1 LAPVWETLGEKY
13 AKNSNI
19 VMYVHSRLLT
29 HTELISSA
37 QMDATLNDIP
47 PSAPFKVQGFPTL
60 KFKPA
65 GSLEFIDYNGDRS
78 LESLIEF
85 VEINKRSAD
94 VEDEDEVE
102 EEEDDVIEHD
112 EL

>member
-1 LAPVWETLGEKY
+1 VRSTQRTPTSSCESICPFTHANDE
-13 AKNSNI
+13 
-19 VMYVHSRLLT
+19 LT
-29 HTELISSA
+29 TSA

-94 VEDEDEVE
+94 VEDEEEVE

>member
-1 LAPVWETLGEKY
+1 
-13 AKNSNI
+13 
-19 VMYVHSRLLT
+19 
-29 HTELISSA
+29 
-37 QMDATLNDIP
+37 MDATLNDIP

-65 GSLEFIDYNGDRS
+65 GSLDFIDYTGDRS

-85 VEINKRSAD
+85 VEINKKSESGEAD
-94 VEDEDEVE
+94 GDEDED
-102 EEEDDVIEHD
+102 DDADVVEHD

>member
-1 LAPVWETLGEKY
+1 
-13 AKNSNI
+13 
-19 VMYVHSRLLT
+19 
-29 HTELISSA
+29 
-37 QMDATLNDIP
+37 MDATLNDIP

-65 GSLEFIDYNGDRS
+65 GSLDFIDYNGDRS

-85 VEINKRSAD
+85 VETNKRSESGD
-94 VEDEDEVE
+94 VEDEE
-102 EEEDDVIEHD
+102 EEEEDDDVIEHD

>member
-1 LAPVWETLGEKY
+1 
-13 AKNSNI
+13 
-19 VMYVHSRLLT
+19 
-29 HTELISSA
+29 
-37 QMDATLNDIP
+37 MDATLNDIP

-65 GSLEFIDYNGDRS
+65 GSLEFIDYSGDRS

-85 VEINKRSAD
+85 VEINKRSAAVD
-94 VEDEDEVE
+94 DDEEVEDE
-102 EEEDDVIEHD
+102 EEEDDVIGHD

>member
-1 LAPVWETLGEKY
+1 VRSTQRTPTLSCESTFPSTDR
-13 AKNSNI
+13 N
-19 VMYVHSRLLT
+19 HELT
-29 HTELISSA
+29 ISA

-94 VEDEDEVE
+94 VEDEEEVE
-102 EEEDDVIEHD
+102 EEDDDDVIEHD